1 MELFVPSEHNA
12 ANGDPTESAAMPR
25 LRRAPQHRDTPNI
38 KLISPDLTK
47 TLVLGVGEE
56 NYLLSLRKFAESKRL
71 PELQCKVFPL
81 KHGGN
86 VRYYSYIQVG
96 DISCNTVDSGCM
108 TATAAIQL
116 AAKRVLHELSSDECA
131 PASSSATF
139 TQLALCR
146 ILQTTVTLE
155 VCDIVFLYSLS
166 TVTLEVCDI
175 VSLSSLSTVTLEVC
189 DIVSL
194 PSLSTVTLEVCDIV
208 SLCSLSTVTLEVC
221 DIVSLCSLSTVTLEV
236 CDIVSLCSLSTV
248 TLEVCDIVSLCS
260 LSTVTLEVCDIVSL
274 CSLSTVT
281 LEVCDIVSLCSLSTV
296 TLEVCDIVSLC
307 SLSTVTLEVCDI
319 VSLCSLSTVTLE
331 VCDIVSLCSLSTVTL
346 EVCDIVSLCSLSTV
360 TLEVCDIVS
369 LCSLSTVTLEVC
381 DIVSLCSL
389 STVTLEVCDIVSLC
403 SLSTVTL
410 EVCDIVSLC
419 SLSTVTLEV
428 CDIVSLCSLS
438 TVTLELVNSHPGGLW
453 LKNIPSE
460 YLRVYKE
467 SVPEGWKDA
476 VCKCPLLFKEEI
488 SDHMIIVT
496 FSDKIW
502 TPSLAPASA
511 DKKSATVKL
520 PKGHTWNVHVTLVLT
535 ASRIYVNLIGE
546 DLSDELVEL
555 HIMMDNFYKRSKVP
569 PVRSPQEGNFYAA
582 PINSEWHRVC
592 LKKVTG
598 PMRGILQLIDT
609 GGEVEGELNMIWEL
623 KPIFAS
629 LPPQAVLCRLA
640 GLEGF
645 AEDMSL
651 KEHISA
657 RITKKQFVAVVL
669 SRTPCVTVMLY
680 DTSKEEIININI
692 NMAKSISD
700 TARFPKLQVGVRQTA
715 YVSYVCPKEGTLYL
729 TLEPKK
735 YIHYMNIM
743 FNYLM
748 TTDNERP
755 NIVRPSFPVDQGKM
769 YLVSESEGS
778 SWLRAKAKR
787 SSQSKVEVQCIDY
800 GKHVIVHPMQ
810 LVVLDNLSPALVNIP
825 SQ

>member
-1 MELFVPSEHNA
+1 MWSTLVARYCNDLFDTLVVDVCNTLTKTEEVIDFKQPTVETHIKNLVSDQFYLVYTSTCLATSLPPDMSLDLLNHKSGARCESSSCRASKLTPVVASYVIRVACDYPCVDLSSHLSGDRLAISPIPVSNYRAPCVSHQSFDVTLALDVLSPKIDSEACDRGTGLTLFVRQPGRVSMELFVPSEHNA

-131 PASSSATF
+131 PASSGATF

-146 ILQTTVTLE
+146 ILQ
-155 VCDIVFLYSLS
+155 
-166 TVTLEVCDI
+166 
-175 VSLSSLSTVTLEVC
+175 
-189 DIVSL
+189 
-194 PSLSTVTLEVCDIV
+194 
-208 SLCSLSTVTLEVC
+208 
-221 DIVSLCSLSTVTLEV
+221 
-236 CDIVSLCSLSTV
+236 
-248 TLEVCDIVSLCS
+248 
-260 LSTVTLEVCDIVSL
+260 
-274 CSLSTVT
+274 
-281 LEVCDIVSLCSLSTV
+281 
-296 TLEVCDIVSLC
+296 
-307 SLSTVTLEVCDI
+307 
-319 VSLCSLSTVTLE
+319 
-331 VCDIVSLCSLSTVTL
+331 
-346 EVCDIVSLCSLSTV
+346 
-360 TLEVCDIVS
+360 
-369 LCSLSTVTLEVC
+369 
-381 DIVSLCSL
+381 
-389 STVTLEVCDIVSLC
+389 
-403 SLSTVTL
+403 
-410 EVCDIVSLC
+410 
-419 SLSTVTLEV
+419 
-428 CDIVSLCSLS
+428 
-438 TVTLELVNSHPGGLW
+438 LVNSHPGGLW

-488 SDHMIIVT
+488 SDHMTIVT
-496 FSDKIW
+496 FSDKIS

-569 PVRSPQEGNFYAA
+569 PVHSPQEGNFYAA

-609 GGEVEGELNMIWEL
+609 GGEVEGELNMVWEL

-645 AEDMSL
+645 AQDMSL

-729 TLEPKK
+729 TLEHKK

-825 SQ
+825 SQEGSTKPTAMLPTGRELNKGGGG